1 MLIGGY
7 VWGGLGDS
15 LGRRVNLMVSMS
27 FDAIFAMSSALALD
41 FPTFLTLRFISGLGY
56 IKI

>member
-1 MLIGGY
+1 MIGGY

-15 LGRRVNLMVSMS
+15 LGRRVILMVSMS
-27 FDAIFAMSSALALD
+27 FNAVFAMGSAFALD